1 MSEENK
7 TRPSY
12 YRISASS
19 KVAIEAIDYIE
30 SHGMSFS
37 EGNVV
42 KYLTRYKYK
51 NGLEDLK
58 KAKWYLDHIL
68 ELESQKKEEQAN
80 EQKQFDRKHE
90 AQNV

>member
-12 YRISASS
+12 YRISSS
-19 KVAIEAIDYIE
+19 RKTAIEAIDYIE
-30 SHGMSFS
+30 SHDMSFA

-42 KYLTRYKYK
+42 KYLTRYKFK

-68 ELESQKKEEQAN
+68 ELELQRAAEKTSE
-80 EQKQFDRKHE
+80 
-90 AQNV
+90 